1 MTMTEVN
8 NALFITVKKNRSY
21 FSWPD
26 AYQFLNF
33 DSVCIQVLSD
43 NEFMVY
49 AGDCLKVYRF
59 GRKLYVSATRYRH
72 LRDGLYLLDRAE
84 GGKYV
89 FRFVSPLQN
98 KA

>member
-1 MTMTEVN
+1 
-8 NALFITVKKNRSY
+8 
-21 FSWPD
+21 
-26 AYQFLNF
+26 
-33 DSVCIQVLSD
+33 
-43 NEFMVY
+43 MVY

-59 GRKLYVSATRYRH
+59 GRKLYASATRYRR

-89 FRFVSPLQN
+89 FRLVSPLQN